1 MPLNRND
8 ELNALTA
15 SIRDRQ
21 IEHIKVGVFDG
32 DGILRGKY
40 LRREKFL
47 AALEKGIGFC
57 DVVLGWDSND
67 QLFDNVKFTG
77 WHTAYP
83 DAAVRLLPETRRD
96 IPFEPKTLLVLGE
109 FAGAA
114 EAVCPRATLRR
125 VLARASDMGYA
136 VSASAEFE
144 FFMFEETPESVRQ
157 KGYRHLKTMTP
168 GNFGYSM
175 LRSTV
180 NAELACTRKP
190 APASS
195 RRRCC
200 TPGPSKR
207 PTARRCSRPLRRRCA
222 SAAA

>member
-1 MPLNRND
+1 MTEKNTAD
-8 ELNALTA
+8 IAALTA
-15 SIRDRQ
+15 LIKDRG
-21 IEHIKVGVFDG
+21 IEHVKVGVFDG

-47 AALEKGIGFC
+47 AALDKDMGFC

-67 QLFDNVKFTG
+67 QLFDNVKYTG

-96 IPFEPKTLLVLGE
+96 IPFEPKTIFVLGE

-125 VLARASDMGYA
+125 VLQRAEGLGYA

-144 FFMFEETPESVRQ
+144 FFMFRET
-157 KGYRHLKTMTP
+157 
-168 GNFGYSM
+168 
-175 LRSTV
+175 RS
-180 NAELACTRKP
+180 
-190 APASS
+190 
-195 RRRCC
+195 
-200 TPGPSKR
+200 
-207 PTARRCSRPLRRRCA
+207 RCA
-222 SAAA
+222 TRAIAICRR